1 MVFEVA
7 SNGDADF
14 IVTHNV
20 RDFET
25 APTLSIQIATPS
37 EILGKLRR

>member
-1 MVFEVA
+1 MMLEVA

-20 RDFET
+20 RDFEP
-25 APTLSIQIATPS
+25 ARTLGIQIATPS
-37 EILGKLRR
+37 EILGRVRR

>member
-1 MVFEVA
+1 MMLEVA

-20 RDFET
+20 RDFEP
-25 APTLSIQIATPS
+25 ARTLGIQIATPS
-37 EILGKLRR
+37 KILGRLQR